1 MERAC
6 SAWFKEE
13 SWLRRS
19 VWRESTSERS
29 WFSKRRMAWWRRSAV
44 EAGEPEESAAEEKEV
59 EENDGERKAE
69 RIGSLANTSNGE
81 DELAVVVAV
90 TVDVAD
96 VAFTGDE
103 IVGFFKLARRWKGEE
118 TAAGE
123 AIYFFFWLLLLR
135 FGRVSVKL
143 VFYLY
148 VASFS
153 VLFGL
158 WAVGTWAIVGSVRCT
173 F

>member
-1 MERAC
+1 M
-6 SAWFKEE
+6 
-13 SWLRRS
+13 
-19 VWRESTSERS
+19 
-29 WFSKRRMAWWRRSAV
+29 
-44 EAGEPEESAAEEKEV
+44 EAGDPEESAAEEKEV

-81 DELAVVVAV
+81 DELAIVAVVVAV

-123 AIYFFFWLLLLR
+123 AIFFFVCLASTVAFWAS
-135 FGRVSVKL
+135 VS
-143 VFYLY
+143 
-148 VASFS
+148 
-153 VLFGL
+153 
-158 WAVGTWAIVGSVRCT
+158 
-173 F
+173 

>member
-123 AIYFFFWLLLLR
+123 AIFLLFFGFYCCVLGECQLSW
-135 FGRVSVKL
+135 FSIYVWRVSL
-143 VFYLY
+143 F
-148 VASFS
+148 FS
-153 VLFGL
+153 ACGQ
-158 WAVGTWAIVGSVRCT
+158 WAHGQ
-173 F
+173 

>member
-1 MERAC
+1 M
-6 SAWFKEE
+6 
-13 SWLRRS
+13 
-19 VWRESTSERS
+19 
-29 WFSKRRMAWWRRSAV
+29 

-81 DELAVVVAV
+81 DELAVVAVVVAV

-123 AIYFFFWLLLLR
+123 AIFLLFFGFYCCVL
-135 FGRVSVKL
+135 GECQL
-143 VFYLY
+143 VFYLC
-148 VASFS
+148 VASFT

-158 WAVGTWAIVGSVRCT
+158 WAVGSWAIVSSVRFT
-173 F
+173 SRTEPKPIGS

>member
-1 MERAC
+1 M
-6 SAWFKEE
+6 
-13 SWLRRS
+13 
-19 VWRESTSERS
+19 
-29 WFSKRRMAWWRRSAV
+29 

-81 DELAVVVAV
+81 DELAVVAVVVAV

-123 AIYFFFWLLLLR
+123 AIYFFF
-135 FGRVSVKL
+135 FGFYCCVLGECQLSWFSIYVWRVSL
-143 VFYLY
+143 F
-148 VASFS
+148 FS
-153 VLFGL
+153 ACG
-158 WAVGTWAIVGSVRCT
+158 
-173 F
+173 